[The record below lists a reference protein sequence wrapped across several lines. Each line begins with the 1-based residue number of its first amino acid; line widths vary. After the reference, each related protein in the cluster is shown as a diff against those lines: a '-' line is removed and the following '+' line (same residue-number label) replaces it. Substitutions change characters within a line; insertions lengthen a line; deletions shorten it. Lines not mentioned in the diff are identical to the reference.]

1 MNFKSYSL
9 YSERGSS
16 GWKEGKA
23 EGPFLF
29 PSTSPPFLHFI
40 EERIVVSSPQ
50 CCILRSQAVGER
62 TQTVREAKWT
72 QSLDPQGLS
81 LKLSGL
87 RKKVCSKERR
97 KEERVGKWNTEKK
110 KKALHSHA
118 FPSEEMALIQAPN
131 YSNAVRSTSQVFPA
145 HAGTNICNPLN
156 ALKKLMLQPR
166 NLSGALLAGWRR
178 SVPPLIGSSECDPRP
193 GPRIMEDQLRS
204 DVLTQELLVREIL
217 TLNVDKW
224 YFSSILACIKKGEM
238 SIQCGPFHLIQHLLF

>member
-1 MNFKSYSL
+1 MDTILGSPRAVIKAIWIKKKSM
-9 YSERGSS
+9 
-16 GWKEGKA
+16 
-23 EGPFLF
+23 F
-29 PSTSPPFLHFI
+29 
-40 EERIVVSSPQ
+40 Q
-50 CCILRSQAVGER
+50 
-62 TQTVREAKWT
+62 
-72 QSLDPQGLS
+72 
-81 LKLSGL
+81 
-87 RKKVCSKERR
+87 RKKKGGKGGEVKHR
-97 KEERVGKWNTEKK
+97 KKK